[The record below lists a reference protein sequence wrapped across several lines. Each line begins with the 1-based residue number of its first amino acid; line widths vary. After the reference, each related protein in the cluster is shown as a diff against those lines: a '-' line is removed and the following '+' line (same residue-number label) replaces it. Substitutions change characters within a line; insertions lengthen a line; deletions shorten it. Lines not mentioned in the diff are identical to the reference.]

1 LPKSS
6 PKLATYEAKRDRAR
20 TNEPFGPEPTYSG
33 GGTSGGAFVVHLH
46 DARRRHWDLRL
57 ELGGVLKSFA
67 VPRGPSL
74 DPIDKRL
81 AVETEDHPIEY
92 LDFEAVIPE
101 GNYGAGAMIVWDRGR
116 VRYLEGTGEDGVARG
131 KIDFEL
137 SGYKLRGRFGLV
149 LTGAEGRKRQKG
161 GTSGGAENSAREGLD
176 VHGEPHRGPPQN
188 EWLLLKKP
196 DPYVKKESVVDAEPR
211 SVLSGLTVEELAES
225 SAVTRKL
232 EDRARQLGAKEGAVD
247 SRRLVAMLCLSSEV
261 PEPLADGSPLDRRGW
276 FYELKL
282 DGFRII
288 ADKRGEDAALFFRKL
303 GSANAHYPE
312 IVRAMRALPA
322 QRVVLD
328 GEAVAFDEKGRPSFQ
343 RLQGRM
349 QAQKP
354 QAKNFT
360 WTDNPVTYVVFD
372 LLALGSLDLR
382 PLPLS
387 ARKALLAELIQG
399 KGAIRVLDHIPDDG
413 RPLYRFCEREK
424 LEGVVAKRASS
435 PYIAGPKRSGE
446 WIKVKCDRDAEFVV
460 IGFTEG
466 EGVRQRLGALDL
478 GSYQNGELFVRGKAG
493 SGLDD
498 RTIDELLARLNPL
511 VIDLSP
517 AHGEY
522 EPTPRR
528 RTFVKPEVVVNVR
541 FGGWTADGR
550 LRHPVFRSI
559 RNDVQ
564 PNECS
569 EAPPVAMSV
578 SEGGGD
584 RDEMDVEA
592 DAFRAERDSS
602 PLPDDQ
608 SPSTVASVPGSRGD
622 APLSGGARV
631 GDADSETS
639 PSRGQPHASHAA
651 RVTISNPKKIF
662 WPNDKLTK
670 KDLCDYYMAIADTLL
685 PYLRDRPV
693 VLVRYPDG
701 IAGKNFYQWNVPQ
714 GTPSWV
720 KTMTIARDEDG
731 GSRVTCFL
739 VNDADTLLY
748 IANLG
753 CIPIHVLAARSATL
767 EMCDFITFDFDIGS
781 SPMAH
786 AVELALSLRRL
797 LGELGLVGY
806 PKTSGQSGLH
816 VLVPMGPGVTFATAK
831 ALVELIGRLLERLHF
846 KIGTMERRIKE
857 RNQRVYIDT
866 GQTGRSRT
874 IVAPYSVRAHEG
886 ATVSTPL
893 DWDEVNATLTPTRWS
908 MLSVPARIEEHGD
921 PMHNLLAERP
931 DVARAVGRLE
941 AMVKAGGK
949 ASA

>member
-20 TNEPFGPEPTYSG
+20 TNEPFGPEPAYSG
-33 GGTSGGAFVVHLH
+33 GSTQAGAFVVHLH

-137 SGYKLRGRFGLV
+137 TGYKLRGRYGLI
-149 LTGAEGRKRQKG
+149 LTGGEGRKRQKG
-161 GTSGGAENSAREGLD
+161 AARPGSDGARGGDLD
-176 VHGEPHRGPPQN
+176 VHGEPMRGAQN
-188 EWLLLKKP
+188 EWLLVKKP
-196 DPYVKKESVVDAEPR
+196 DPYVKKESIVDTEPR

-225 SAVTRKL
+225 ASVAKKL
-232 EDRARQLGAKEGAVD
+232 EERARELGAKEGAVD
-247 SRRLVAMLCLSSEV
+247 SRRLVAMLCTHPEV
-261 PEPLADGSPLDRRGW
+261 SEPLADGSLLDRRGW
-276 FYELKL
+276 LYELKL

-288 ADKRGEDAALFFRKL
+288 GDKRGEDAALFFRKM

-312 IVRAMRALPA
+312 IVRAMRALPTP
-322 QRVVLD
+322 RVVLD
-328 GEAVAFDEKGRPSFQ
+328 GEVVAFDETGRPSFQ
-343 RLQGRM
+343 RLQQRM
-349 QAQKP
+349 QAAKP
-354 QAKNFT
+354 AARNFT
-360 WTDNPVTYVVFD
+360 WAENPVTYVVFD
-372 LLALGSLDLR
+372 LLAFGGLDLR
-382 PLPLS
+382 PLPLI
-387 ARKALLAELIQG
+387 ARKALLAELLQG
-399 KGAIRVLDHIPDDG
+399 KGAIRVLDHIADDG

-466 EGVRQRLGALDL
+466 EGTRHRLGALDL
-478 GSYQNGELFVRGKAG
+478 GAYENGELFVRGKAG

-498 RTIDELLARLNPL
+498 RTIDELLSRLAPL

-517 AHGEY
+517 ARGEY
-522 EPTPRR
+522 EPAPRR
-528 RTFVKPEVVVNVR
+528 RTFVKPEIVVNVS
-541 FGGWTADGR
+541 FGGWTGDGR
-550 LRHPVFRSI
+550 LRHPVFRGI
-559 RNDVQ
+559 RKEVK
-564 PNECS
+564 PEECTA
-569 EAPPVAMSV
+569 APPSSIAGSPV
-578 SEGGGD
+578 D
-584 RDEMDVEA
+584 DEPRVDG
-592 DAFRAERDSS
+592 DAFDGERDSS
-602 PLPDDQ
+602 PGPDHREGPPND
-608 SPSTVASVPGSRGD
+608 SARGAGREGAAFEEEPGSG
-622 APLSGGARV
+622 
-631 GDADSETS
+631 
-639 PSRGQPHASHAA
+639 ASHAVTPRNGLPA
-651 RVTISNPKKIF
+651 SRVAVSNPKKIF
-662 WPNDKLTK
+662 WPGDKLTK
-670 KDLCDYYMAIADTLL
+670 SDLCDYYMAVAGTLL

-720 KTMTIARDEDG
+720 KTITIARDEDG

-753 CIPIHVLAARSATL
+753 CIPIHVLAARSASL

-786 AVELALSLRRL
+786 AVEMALSLRRL

-806 PKTSGQSGLH
+806 PKTSGQSGVH

-831 ALVELIGRLLERLHF
+831 ALVELIGRLLESRHL

-857 RNQRVYIDT
+857 RGQRVYIDT

-908 MLSVPARIEEHGD
+908 MLSVPARIEERGD
-921 PMHNLLAERP
+921 PMRNLLSERP

-941 AMVKAGGK
+941 AMVRAGGK
-949 ASA
+949 AGTP

>member
-1 LPKSS
+1 MPKSS

-20 TNEPFGPEPTYSG
+20 TNEPFGPEPAYSG
-33 GGTSGGAFVVHLH
+33 GTQGGAFVVHLH
-46 DARRRHWDLRL
+46 AARRRHWDLRL

-74 DPIDKRL
+74 DPVDKRL

-137 SGYKLRGRFGLV
+137 TGYKLRGRFGLI
-149 LTGAEGRKRQKG
+149 LTGTEGRKRQKG
-161 GTSGGAENSAREGLD
+161 SAAHGSDTKGRNGLD
-176 VHGEPHRGPPQN
+176 VHGEPMRGAPQS
-188 EWLLLKKP
+188 EWLLVKKP
-196 DPYVKKESVVDAEPR
+196 DAFVKNESIVDAEPR
-211 SVLSGLTVEELAES
+211 SILSGLTVEELAG
-225 SAVTRKL
+225 SAAVAKKL
-232 EDRARQLGAKEGAVD
+232 EDRARQLGAKEGVVD
-247 SRRLVAMLCLSSEV
+247 SRHLVTMLCTHPEV
-261 PEPLADGSPLDRRGW
+261 PEPLADGSLLDRHGW
-276 FYELKL
+276 LYELKL

-288 ADKRGEDAALFFRKL
+288 ADKRGEDATLFFRKL

-312 IVRAMRALPA
+312 IVRAMRALSA

-328 GEAVAFDEKGRPSFQ
+328 GEVVAFDETGRPSFQ
-343 RLQGRM
+343 RLQQRM
-349 QAQKP
+349 QAAKP
-354 QAKNFT
+354 AARNFT
-360 WTDNPVTYVVFD
+360 WAENPVTYVVFD
-372 LLALGSLDLR
+372 LLSLGGLDLR
-382 PLPLS
+382 PLPL
-387 ARKALLAELIQG
+387 ALRKALLVELLQG
-399 KGAIRVLDHIPDDG
+399 KGAIRVLDHIADDG
-413 RPLYRFCEREK
+413 RPLYRFCEKEK
-424 LEGVVAKRASS
+424 LEGVVAKRATS
-435 PYIAGPKRSGE
+435 PYIAGPKRTGE
-446 WIKVKCDRDAEFVV
+446 WVKVKCDRDEEFVV

-466 EGVRQRLGALDL
+466 EGTRQRLGALDL
-478 GSYQNGELFVRGKAG
+478 GAYENGELRVRGKAG

-498 RTIDELLARLNPL
+498 RTIDELLALLGPL
-511 VIDLSP
+511 AIDVTS
-517 AHGEY
+517 ARGEF

-528 RTFVKPEVVVNVR
+528 RTFVKPEIVVNVR
-541 FGGWTADGR
+541 FGGWTGDAR
-550 LRHPVFRSI
+550 LRHPVFRGI
-559 RNDVQ
+559 RKDVK
-564 PNECS
+564 PEECTA
-569 EAPPVAMSV
+569 APPIALA
-578 SEGGGD
+578 EAGAAPANAGAHDGD
-584 RDEMDVEA
+584 RN
-592 DAFRAERDSS
+592 SS
-602 PLPDDQ
+602 PGPEDE
-608 SPSTVASVPGSRGD
+608 S
-622 APLSGGARV
+622 
-631 GDADSETS
+631 
-639 PSRGQPHASHAA
+639 AA
-651 RVTISNPKKIF
+651 KSRVTVSNPKKIF

-670 KDLCDYYMAIADTLL
+670 KDLCDYYMAVADALL
-685 PYLRDRPV
+685 PHLRDRPV

-720 KTMTIARDEDG
+720 KTITIARDEDG

-753 CIPIHVLAARSATL
+753 CIPIHVLAARSATV

-781 SPMAH
+781 SPIAH

-797 LGELGLVGY
+797 LGELGLSGY

-816 VLVPMGPGVTFATAK
+816 VLVPMGPGISFATAK
-831 ALVELIGRLLERLHF
+831 ALVELIGRLLEGLHG

-857 RNQRVYIDT
+857 RGQRVYIDT

-908 MLSVPARIEEHGD
+908 MLSVSARIEERGD
-921 PMHNLLAERP
+921 PMRHLLDERP
-931 DVARAVGRLE
+931 DVARAVSRLE
-941 AMVKAGGK
+941 AMVKASGKSNGG
-949 ASA
+949 

>member
-20 TNEPFGPEPTYSG
+20 TNEPFGPEPAYSG
-33 GGTSGGAFVVHLH
+33 GGTPGGAFVVHLH

-74 DPIDKRL
+74 DPADKRL

-101 GNYGAGAMIVWDRGR
+101 GNYGAGAMIAWDRGR

-137 SGYKLRGRFGLV
+137 TGYKLRGRFGLI
-149 LTGAEGRKRQKG
+149 LTGAEGRRRQKG
-161 GTSGGAENSAREGLD
+161 GSGKEIVASRSGSAQGDGLD
-176 VHGEPHRGPPQN
+176 VHGEPHRGAPQR
-188 EWLLLKKP
+188 EWLLVKKP
-196 DPYVKKESVVDAEPR
+196 DPFVKKVSIVDAEPR

-225 SAVTRKL
+225 ATVAKKL
-232 EDRARQLGAKEGAVD
+232 EDRARQLGAKEGTVD
-247 SRRLVAMLCLSSEV
+247 SRRLVAMLCTNPEV
-261 PEPLADGSPLDRRGW
+261 PDPLADDSLLDRPGW
-276 FYELKL
+276 LYELKL

-328 GEAVAFDEKGRPSFQ
+328 GEVVAFDETGRPSFQ
-343 RLQGRM
+343 RLQQRM
-349 QAQKP
+349 MAAKP
-354 QAKNFT
+354 AARNFT
-360 WTDNPVTYVVFD
+360 WAENPVTYVVFD
-372 LLALGSLDLR
+372 LLAFAGLDLR
-382 PLPLS
+382 PLPL
-387 ARKALLAELIQG
+387 ARRKELLAELLQG
-399 KGAIRVLDHIPDDG
+399 KGAIRVLDHIADDG
-413 RPLYRFCEREK
+413 RPLYRFCQKEK
-424 LEGVVAKRASS
+424 LEGVVGKRASS

-446 WIKVKCDRDAEFVV
+446 WIKIKCDQDEEFVV
-460 IGFTEG
+460 IGYTEG
-466 EGVRQRLGALDL
+466 EGARRRLGALDL
-478 GSYQNGELFVRGKAG
+478 GAYHDGQLVVCGKAG

-498 RTIDELLARLNPL
+498 RTIDELLARLGPL
-511 VIDLSP
+511 TIDHTT
-517 AHGEY
+517 ARGEF
-522 EPTPRR
+522 EPTPRK

-541 FGGWTADGR
+541 FTGWTGDAR
-550 LRHPVFRSI
+550 LRHPVFRGI
-559 RNDVQ
+559 RNDIK
-564 PNECS
+564 PEECTT
-569 EAPPVAMSV
+569 APPPSL
-578 SEGGGD
+578 SPPGD
-584 RDEMDVEA
+584 ANDGALEE
-592 DAFRAERDSS
+592 ERDGALGSEVEGEEEGAALS
-602 PLPDDQ
+602 E
-608 SPSTVASVPGSRGD
+608 SASTHGD
-622 APLSGGARV
+622 S
-631 GDADSETS
+631 DKKD
-639 PSRGQPHASHAA
+639 HAHRRS
-651 RVTISNPKKIF
+651 RVTISNPTKIF

-670 KDLCDYYMAIADTLL
+670 KDLCDYYMAVADALL
-685 PYLRDRPV
+685 PHLRDRPV

-720 KTMTIARDEDG
+720 KTITIARDEDG

-753 CIPIHVLAARSATL
+753 CIPIHVLAARTATVDN
-767 EMCDFITFDFDIGS
+767 CDFITFDFDIGT
-781 SPMAH
+781 SPIAH
-786 AVELALSLRRL
+786 AVELALSLRKL

-816 VLVPMGPGVTFATAK
+816 VLVPMGPGVSFPTAK
-831 ALVELIGRLLERLHF
+831 ALVELIGRLLERMHS
-846 KIGTMERRIKE
+846 KIGTMERRIRE

-893 DWDEVNATLTPTRWS
+893 DWDEVNATLSPTRWS
-908 MLSVPARIEEHGD
+908 MLSVPARIQEIGD
-921 PMHNLLAERP
+921 PMQNLLAERP
-931 DVARAVGRLE
+931 DVARAVSRLE
-941 AMVKAGGK
+941 AMVKAGK
-949 ASA
+949 AGG

>member
-20 TNEPFGPEPTYSG
+20 TNEPFGPEPAYSG
-33 GGTSGGAFVVHLH
+33 GGTQGGAFVVHLH

-74 DPIDKRL
+74 DPVDKRL

-137 SGYKLRGRFGLV
+137 TGYKLRGRFGLI

-161 GTSGGAENSAREGLD
+161 SAGHGADVSRRNGLD
-176 VHGEPHRGPPQN
+176 VHGEPMRGAPQS
-188 EWLLLKKP
+188 EWLLVKKP
-196 DPYVKKESVVDAEPR
+196 DPFVKKESIVDVEPR
-211 SVLSGLTVEELAES
+211 SVLSGLTVEELAG
-225 SAVTRKL
+225 SADLAKKL
-232 EDRARQLGAKEGAVD
+232 EDRARQLGAKEGIVD
-247 SRRLVAMLCLSSEV
+247 SRHLVAMLCTHPEV
-261 PEPLADGSPLDRRGW
+261 PEPLAAGSLLDRRGW
-276 FYELKL
+276 LYELKL

-328 GEAVAFDEKGRPSFQ
+328 GEVVAFDETGRPSFQ
-343 RLQGRM
+343 RLQQRM
-349 QAQKP
+349 QAAKP
-354 QAKNFT
+354 AARNFT
-360 WTDNPVTYVVFD
+360 WAENPVTYVVFD
-372 LLALGSLDLR
+372 LLALGGLDLR
-382 PLPLS
+382 PLPL
-387 ARKALLAELIQG
+387 ALRKALLVELLQG
-399 KGAIRVLDHIPDDG
+399 KGAIRALDHIPDDG
-413 RPLYRFCEREK
+413 RPLYRFCEKEK
-424 LEGVVAKRASS
+424 LEGVVAKRATS
-435 PYIAGPKRSGE
+435 PYVAGPKRTGE
-446 WIKVKCDRDAEFVV
+446 WIKVKCDRDEEFVV

-466 EGVRQRLGALDL
+466 EGTRQRLGALDL
-478 GSYQNGELFVRGKAG
+478 GAYENGELVVRGKAG

-498 RTIDELLARLNPL
+498 RTIDELLARLGPL
-511 VIDLSP
+511 TIDVTS
-517 AHGEY
+517 ARGEF

-541 FGGWTADGR
+541 FGGWTGDAR
-550 LRHPVFRSI
+550 LRHPVFRGI
-559 RNDVQ
+559 RKDVQ
-564 PNECS
+564 PEECTAGPPAS
-569 EAPPVAMSV
+569 LGQSGAALANADALEGERNSSSGPEDESPAKSRLASGVAGDDAPPDETS
-578 SEGGGD
+578 SGD
-584 RDEMDVEA
+584 T
-592 DAFRAERDSS
+592 DSS
-602 PLPDDQ
+602 ENAPRQ
-608 SPSTVASVPGSRGD
+608 GSR
-622 APLSGGARV
+622 
-631 GDADSETS
+631 
-639 PSRGQPHASHAA
+639 AS
-651 RVTISNPKKIF
+651 RVTVSNPKKIF

-670 KDLCDYYMAIADTLL
+670 KDLCDYYMAVADAVL
-685 PYLRDRPV
+685 PHLRDRPV

-720 KTMTIARDEDG
+720 KTITIARDEDG

-753 CIPIHVLAARSATL
+753 CIPIHVLAARSATI

-781 SPMAH
+781 SPIAH
-786 AVELALSLRRL
+786 AVEMALSLRRL

-816 VLVPMGPGVTFATAK
+816 VLVPMGPGVMFATAK
-831 ALVELIGRLLERLHF
+831 ALVELIGRLIERMHF

-857 RNQRVYIDT
+857 RGQRVYIDT

-908 MLSVPARIEEHGD
+908 MLSVPARIEERGD
-921 PMHNLLAERP
+921 PMRHLLDERP
-931 DVARAVGRLE
+931 DVARAVTRLE
-941 AMVKAGGK
+941 AMVKASGK
-949 ASA
+949 PSGS

>member
-6 PKLATYEAKRDRAR
+6 PKLASYEAKRDRAR
-20 TNEPFGPEPTYSG
+20 TNEPFGPEPAYSG
-33 GGTSGGAFVVHLH
+33 GGTQGGAFVVHLH
-46 DARRRHWDLRL
+46 AARRRHWDLRL

-74 DPIDKRL
+74 DPGDKRL

-116 VRYLEGTGEDGVARG
+116 VRYLEGTGEDGVVRG

-137 SGYKLRGRFGLV
+137 TGYKLRGRFGLI

-161 GTSGGAENSAREGLD
+161 SSGAGSDVARRGGLD
-176 VHGEPHRGPPQN
+176 VHGEPLRGPPQN
-188 EWLLLKKP
+188 EWLLVKKP
-196 DPYVKKESVVDAEPR
+196 DPFVKKESVVDAEPR

-225 SAVTRKL
+225 AAVAKKL
-232 EDRARQLGAKEGAVD
+232 EDRARELGAKEGIVD
-247 SRRLVAMLCLSSEV
+247 SRHLVAMLCTNPEV
-261 PEPLADGSPLDRRGW
+261 PDPMVDGSPLDRRGW
-276 FYELKL
+276 LYELKL

-322 QRVVLD
+322 PRVVLD
-328 GEAVAFDEKGRPSFQ
+328 GEVVAFDERGRPSFQ
-343 RLQGRM
+343 RLQQRM
-349 QAQKP
+349 QAAKP
-354 QAKNFT
+354 SARNFI
-360 WTDNPVTYVVFD
+360 WTENPVTYVVFD
-372 LLALGSLDLR
+372 LLAFGALDLR
-382 PLPLS
+382 PLPLV
-387 ARKALLAELIQG
+387 ARKALLAELLQG
-399 KGAIRVLDHIPDDG
+399 KGAVRVLDHIADDG
-413 RPLYRFCEREK
+413 RPLYRFCGKEK

-446 WIKVKCDRDAEFVV
+446 WIKVKCDQDEEFVV

-478 GSYQNGELFVRGKAG
+478 GAFHEGELVVCGKAG

-498 RTIDELLARLNPL
+498 RTIDDLLARLGPL
-511 VIDLSP
+511 TIDVTT
-517 AHGEY
+517 ARGEF

-541 FGGWTADGR
+541 FGGWTGDRR
-550 LRHPVFRSI
+550 LRHPVFRGI
-559 RNDVQ
+559 RKDVK
-564 PNECS
+564 PEDCTTG
-569 EAPPVAMSV
+569 PPPSLDAAASP
-578 SEGGGD
+578 SDGD
-584 RDEMDVEA
+584 ERLE
-592 DAFRAERDSS
+592 AERN
-602 PLPDDQ
+602 
-608 SPSTVASVPGSRGD
+608 STPGPESGRAPNSAIARTAGGD
-622 APLSGGARV
+622 APLAESTPI
-631 GDADSETS
+631 DADSDKS
-639 PSRGQPHASHAA
+639 APSTASHAS

-670 KDLCDYYMAIADTLL
+670 KDLCDYYMAVAGALL
-685 PYLRDRPV
+685 PHLRDRPV

-720 KTMTIARDEDG
+720 KTITIARDEDG

-753 CIPIHVLAARSATL
+753 CIPIHVLAARSATI

-781 SPMAH
+781 SPISH
-786 AVELALSLRRL
+786 AVELALSLRQL
-797 LGELGLVGY
+797 LGDLGLVGY

-816 VLVPMGPGVTFATAK
+816 VLVPMGPGVSFPTAK
-831 ALVELIGRLLERLHF
+831 ALVELIGRLLERMHF
-846 KIGTMERRIKE
+846 KIGTMERRIRE

-893 DWDEVNATLTPTRWS
+893 DWDEVNATLSPTRWS
-908 MLSVPARIEEHGD
+908 MLSVPERVEERGD
-921 PMHNLLAERP
+921 PMQNLLAEKP
-931 DVARAVGRLE
+931 DVARAVARLE
-941 AMVKAGGK
+941 TLVNARG
-949 ASA
+949 